1 MSTCRVTVKRRSSAT
16 RLEAVTTT
24 SILNLKD
31 SPRMPSS
38 APLLHRID
46 SAIRKN
52 PHSNGRHVFLESAPG
67 KIILRGKVDSFY
79 QKQMVQ
85 ESLRG
90 LDGLPEIINQLEVEY
105 Q

>member
-1 MSTCRVTVKRRSSAT
+1 MQA
-16 RLEAVTTT
+16 
-24 SILNLKD
+24 
-31 SPRMPSS
+31 

-46 SAIRKN
+46 SAIRRN
-52 PHSNGRHVFLESAPG
+52 PYGVRRHVFLESAPG

-90 LDGLPEIINQLEVEY
+90 IVGVPEISNQLEVEY
-105 Q
+105 VR

>member
-1 MSTCRVTVKRRSSAT
+1 MQA
-16 RLEAVTTT
+16 
-24 SILNLKD
+24 
-31 SPRMPSS
+31 

-46 SAIRKN
+46 CAIKQN
-52 PHSNGRHVFLESAPG
+52 PHGVRRHVFLESLPG

-90 LDGLPEIINQLEVEY
+90 IEGVPEICNQLEVDY
-105 Q
+105 DL